1 MQTILCT
8 HKLIASIFQL
18 QFAESLVH
26 VPEEGHLG
34 VPAGVAGLAVHA
46 ATHNPHQGV
55 PLL

>member
-34 VPAGVAGLAVHA
+34 VPAGVAVLAVHA